1 MYGQRSRSYEYYST
15 KMYRIQ
21 SNTFDGLSLTVL
33 DVNPGNETNLI
44 RSCMSLGYKSLV
56 NYRLGQNYIHL
67 YIKPFISII
76 DIMEIFKTIV
86 FLLLCGTVEAK
97 KRSFC
102 NAQTCNKC
110 AKIYVFG
117 RSSNS
122 KLALVSNY

>member
-1 MYGQRSRSYEYYST
+1 MVSRVGHTSITSQSFFP
-15 KMYRIQ
+15 IQ
-21 SNTFDGLSLTVL
+21 SNTFDRQALTSTL
-33 DVNPGNETNLI
+33 ALRLI
-44 RSCMSLGYKSLV
+44 LMSSCMSLGYKSLL
-56 NYRLGQNYIHL
+56 NFRLNQKVFNL

-86 FLLLCGTVEAK
+86 FLLLCGTIEAK

-122 KLALVSNY
+122 KLALVSSF